1 MTMPGMGPTP
11 YIYIPLPPA
20 VKELRLNDMWLARWS
35 DADEL
40 PRGAPVNYVYA
51 LLYMGDKG
59 YVIREKGTENWR
71 SLEGAVE
78 GESAEAWLK
87 REAPAR
93 TGLTVGTTALIGFLE
108 CRPTKFNTEFPAG
121 SFAVRPLYV
130 VVAKKVADVP
140 DDSPYERRRLPL
152 NEHLAVMR
160 NRYPEIR
167 EHMDAAA
174 GRYVQMRAKGEA

>member
-1 MTMPGMGPTP
+1 MTMPGTGPTP
-11 YIYIPLPPA
+11 YIYFPLPLA

-40 PRGAPVNYVYA
+40 PAGAPVDYVYT

-59 YVIREKGTENWR
+59 YVVREKGTENWR
-71 SLEGAVE
+71 SLEGEVK

-87 REAPAR
+87 REVPAR
-93 TGLTVGTTALIGFLE
+93 TGLTVGTTALVGYLE
-108 CRPTKFNTEFPAG
+108 CRPTKFNTEFPAE

-130 VVAKKVADVP
+130 VVAKKVGEVP
-140 DDSPYERRRLPL
+140 DNSVYERRRLPI

-167 EHMDAAA
+167 EHVDDAA
-174 GRYVQMRAKGEA
+174 GLYVRMRAKGEA